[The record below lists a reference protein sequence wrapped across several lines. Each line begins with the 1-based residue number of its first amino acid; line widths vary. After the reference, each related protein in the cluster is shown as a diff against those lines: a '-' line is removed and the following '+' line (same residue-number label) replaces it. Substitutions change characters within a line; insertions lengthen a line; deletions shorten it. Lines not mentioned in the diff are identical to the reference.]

1 MAMETAPASADGI
14 SRRQTTIFI
23 VVLSVAACLSF
34 VHRFLPSVLVDA
46 IRDGVAISDLQ
57 FSFLQTAFAVSY
69 AVATLGSGWLA
80 DRANRRNIIV
90 TGVVVWTIGS
100 FMFALATDMT
110 GLAIGRCLIGFGE
123 ALTGPASISL
133 MCDYVRPE
141 RRGRAIAAFYFG
153 ATIGSALAFSGG
165 GWLLERATDGAFAGL
180 IWVETLAPWRQVVVL
195 LSFAAAAMVPF
206 LFAFPEPARPP
217 ISQDRSG
224 PGPIVTLWRIRT
236 TLALVLVTGSSIAI
250 ADFAYTTW
258 QTALLTRT
266 FAYSVG
272 EAGQYIGAAALIA
285 GVAGAWLG
293 GAVSDWASA
302 KAGVTG
308 RIRVL
313 QVSALGLLASAAIL
327 FVPAGPAAIAAYA
340 AWQIVAN
347 IAYVAVAVTLQD
359 IVTDRTRAL
368 AASLSTCLSIGLG
381 LGAGPAIV
389 AALNTSVGQGANA
402 LVPALLIFLGVLGT
416 ATLIFST
423 LLQQRLLQK
432 G

>member
-1 MAMETAPASADGI
+1 MTVETASASRPSASA
-14 SRRQTTIFI
+14 RQTTIFI

-46 IRDGVAISDLQ
+46 IREGVAISDLE

-69 AVATLGSGWLA
+69 AIATLGSGWLA

-100 FMFALATDMT
+100 FTFALASDMT
-110 GLAIGRCLIGFGE
+110 GLAIGRCLIGVGE

-133 MCDYVRPE
+133 MCDFVRPE

-153 ATIGSALAFSGG
+153 ATVGSALAFSGG
-165 GWLLERATDGAFAGL
+165 GWLLERATGGAFAGL
-180 IWVETLAPWRQVVVL
+180 VWVETLAPWRQVVVL

-217 ISQDRSG
+217 LAIDRSG
-224 PGPIVTLWRIRT
+224 PGPISTLWRIRT

-266 FAYSVG
+266 YAFSVG

-302 KAGVTG
+302 KAGVIG

-313 QVSALGLLASAAIL
+313 QISALGLLAAAALL
-327 FVPAGPAAIAAYA
+327 FAPFSWAAVAAYA

-381 LGAGPAIV
+381 LGAGPAII
-389 AALNTSVGQGANA
+389 AALNEAVGRGANA
-402 LVPALLIFLGVLGT
+402 LTPALLIFLLVMGVTTLGV
-416 ATLIFST
+416 ST
-423 LLQQRLLQK
+423 LLKQRFK
-432 G
+432 PNA